1 MLFRVETHISALR
14 WVGGGRVERVVIVTF
29 KTDHF
34 DKHGQGR
41 TFPHWSHGQLL
52 SLNKT
57 SQTFKKSN
65 FVLAWDHEQQC
76 SEARVTPGPVVCR
89 TMATVLTGPAPT
101 GVYILVVGLKFAMQY
116 LLLMPWIV
124 RNK

>member
-1 MLFRVETHISALR
+1 M
-14 WVGGGRVERVVIVTF
+14 GGRVERVVIVTF

-41 TFPHWSHGQLL
+41 TFPHLSHGQLL
-52 SLNKT
+52 SWNKT
-57 SQTFKKSN
+57 QDMSQTGKIWN
-65 FVLAWDHEQQC
+65 FVLTLDQELQC
-76 SEARVTPGPVVCR
+76 SEARVTPGPVCR
-89 TMATVLTGPAPT
+89 TIDYGHVLTGPAPP

-116 LLLMPWIV
+116 LVLMQWIV